1 MEEFAD
7 NDVANN
13 KSDERLW
20 ESKDRLRVETA
31 ISELR
36 SFCKTIQAEN
46 SFARFEKQLSQEL
59 GKSPYISIAHTV
71 QYETLQPALAG
82 SEFKPKS
89 IWTSPSSL
97 ETTSTPTSRVS
108 SINAEATS
116 AVGARI
122 FYGRG
127 GITKSKTTGHL
138 ASLIPMIHT
147 KSIAVTTSNTPKP
160 NYKDFSSHRRKT
172 SYFDCS
178 PETRA
183 RAMKE
188 REDRAARRVAEVRR
202 RSEGKLLPSGK
213 SSNTLQPHR
222 LAITTSPEF
231 QQQQRECP
239 FETLAAD
246 IKAEMNSGNAVVGG
260 EREVQHS
267 IRSAPIAFAKG
278 EAHAQTNQV
287 GGLEKGRR
295 KAERQFSGEIVK
307 SLFGAGMRE
316 MKKMGKR
323 VGRGRV
329 WSESH
334 EDLSSPSDK

>member
-1 MEEFAD
+1 M
-7 NDVANN
+7 
-13 KSDERLW
+13 W

-36 SFCKTIQAEN
+36 SFCKTAQAEN

-59 GKSPYISIAHTV
+59 GKSPYISIAHTGRHK
-71 QYETLQPALAG
+71 TLQQGGVPMLAG
-82 SEFKPKS
+82 SDFKPKG

-97 ETTSTPTSRVS
+97 ETTSTTTSRVS

-116 AVGARI
+116 AVGAKF

-127 GITKSKTTGHL
+127 GIAKSKTTGHL
-138 ASLIPMIHT
+138 ASLIPMIHA
-147 KSIAVTTSNTPKP
+147 KSMAVTTSNTPKP
-160 NYKDFSSHRRKT
+160 SCKELSSHRRRT

-202 RSEGKLLPSGK
+202 RSEGKLHPSGK
-213 SSNTLQPHR
+213 TSNSLQPHR
-222 LAITTSPEF
+222 LKITTSPEF
-231 QQQQRECP
+231 QQQQRASP
-239 FETLAAD
+239 FETPAAD
-246 IKAEMNSGNAVVGG
+246 SQAEVNSGNAVGG
-260 EREVQHS
+260 EHEVQHS
-267 IRSAPIAFAKG
+267 LRSAPIVFTKG